1 MDVVCFQVVHKTPIS
16 GLTIVNLG
24 CLQIAFFVGFSE
36 SLYYIIYDNLFIY
49 DNIFD
54 LLMQINFLSECT
66 SHLGEY
72 AANRGLRGLCGF

>member
-1 MDVVCFQVVHKTPIS
+1 MDAIRFQVVHKTLIS

-49 DNIFD
+49 ENIFD
-54 LLMQINFLSECT
+54 LLMQIYFV
-66 SHLGEY
+66 
-72 AANRGLRGLCGF
+72 